1 MSTVT
6 TNHKP
11 DLQLLDGLQH
21 HALKKR
27 NVVLS
32 NGTSSSY
39 YVDVKQAMLLPS
51 LARLVGRQ
59 VAAVAEELEASAVG
73 GMIVGAIPIACA
85 TLVAQPNDELV
96 AFIVRKDRKEHGLQ
110 RWIEGPD
117 EFLQEGT
124 RCLVVDDVVT
134 TGSSTVAAIERVQE
148 ANLVVAGVVS
158 VVDRLAGG
166 EKAIEAAA
174 HAPYRALVTIN
185 ELYPDRPDRD

>member
-1 MSTVT
+1 MSTVA
-6 TNHKP
+6 TNN
-11 DLQLLDGLQH
+11 QLLEGLQH
-21 HALKKR
+21 HALKKQ

-39 YVDVKQAMLLPS
+39 YVDVKQAMLVAP

-59 VAAVAEELEASAVG
+59 VAAIARELEATAVG

-85 TLVAQPNDELV
+85 ALIAQEDDDLV

-117 EFLQEGT
+117 EFLQDGA

-166 EKAIEAAA
+166 AKAIEEVA
-174 HAPYRALVTIN
+174 HAPYQALVTID
-185 ELYPDRPDRD
+185 ELYPERPDRR